1 MQAAEQRAGIGA
13 PSGKRFSV
21 KVSGLV
27 DAFILATG
35 AELVETD
42 IASCWNLREG
52 ATPAQKRD
60 ASFGNVIMFLDEFTQ
75 RQPSGCEWD
84 ELVYPPPLAP
94 CKVPR
99 HG

>member
-1 MQAAEQRAGIGA
+1 MSVEAQVMPPWTMMQAAEQRAGIGA

-52 ATPAQKRD
+52 PHLPRRE
-60 ASFGNVIMFLDEFTQ
+60 ML
-75 RQPSGCEWD
+75 
-84 ELVYPPPLAP
+84 PLAM
-94 CKVPR
+94 
-99 HG
+99 